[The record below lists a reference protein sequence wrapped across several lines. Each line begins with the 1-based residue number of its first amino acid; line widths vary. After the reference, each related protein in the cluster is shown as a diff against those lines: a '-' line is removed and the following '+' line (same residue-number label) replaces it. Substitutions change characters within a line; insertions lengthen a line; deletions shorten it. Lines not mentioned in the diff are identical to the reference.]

1 MVKLLLSDD
10 DVRSG
15 TNMARL
21 IDSAAI
27 QAFSSA
33 TAHLFLL
40 YIIYTYIVVMNWI
53 IALMKI
59 CDS

>member
-27 QAFSSA
+27 QAFSSD
-33 TAHLFLL
+33 TAHLFFIV
-40 YIIYTYIVVMNWI
+40 YIIIYCSHELNHRSHEN
-53 IALMKI
+53 L
-59 CDS
+59 

>member
-40 YIIYTYIVVMNWI
+40 YIIY
-53 IALMKI
+53 
-59 CDS
+59 